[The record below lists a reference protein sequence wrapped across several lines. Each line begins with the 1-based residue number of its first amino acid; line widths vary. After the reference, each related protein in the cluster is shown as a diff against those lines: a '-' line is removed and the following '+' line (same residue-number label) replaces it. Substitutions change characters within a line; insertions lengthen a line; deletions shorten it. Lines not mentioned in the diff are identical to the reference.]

1 MNMRGSVRGRELLMA
16 FYTVQEGDT
25 LGGLA
30 QAFDTTV
37 DALQDTNAIPDPDV
51 IFAGQILCIPAWGT
65 YTVQAGD
72 TLSGIAQTFGTT
84 VDALQAANA
93 ISDPD
98 VIFAGQTLFVPYL
111 GTYTVQAGD
120 TLSGIAQDF
129 GTTVDALFAANCHV
143 TRNPNFIQ
151 VGQTLAV
158 PQA

>member
-1 MNMRGSVRGRELLMA
+1 MA
-16 FYTVQEGDT
+16 FYTVQDGDT
-25 LGGLA
+25 LGGIA
-30 QAFDTTV
+30 EAFDTTV
-37 DALQDTNAIPDPDV
+37 DTLQDVNAIPDPDV

-84 VDALQAANA
+84 VDAL
-93 ISDPD
+93 
-98 VIFAGQTLFVPYL
+98 
-111 GTYTVQAGD
+111 
-120 TLSGIAQDF
+120 
-129 GTTVDALFAANCHV
+129 FAANCHV